1 MRTDLP
7 DLPDL
12 PGEASDPSG
21 DVPHEPSDPPA
32 QPPPARLPLTALTGR
47 PVHDA
52 SGRRTGWV
60 RDVRAR
66 IGPERV
72 RVTGLLVGDRR
83 TRWMV
88 PGAEVD
94 LLAAPGPR
102 LVHDLPADQRT
113 SSPLDADELLLV
125 RDVLDCRVY
134 VVAARGTARVGE
146 VWLEQSADGTLS
158 VPGVEV
164 GTRVVLR
171 RLGLRRWRP
180 PAPGEPLIPL
190 SEVHLVSG
198 RGHIV
203 QLSSG
208 MSPVPDLAAH
218 DLAHLLT
225 HLSAR
230 AAVDVVR
237 RVPAARSRAALEHLH
252 PRVRAHLGRAI
263 DGRPATERRYR
274 RTAGWRADRPRDET
288 RADRARHT

>member
-1 MRTDLP
+1 MSDDLSD
-7 DLPDL
+7 DLSD
-12 PGEASDPSG
+12 ASE
-21 DVPHEPSDPPA
+21 DVPHEPSDAPEE
-32 QPPPARLPLTALTGR
+32 PPPSRLPLTALTGR
-47 PVHDA
+47 PVRDV

-60 RDVRAR
+60 RDVVAR
-66 IGPERV
+66 VGPDGV
-72 RVTGLLVGDRR
+72 RVTGLLVGDFRD
-83 TRWMV
+83 RWLV
-88 PGAEVD
+88 PCAEVD
-94 LLAAPGPR
+94 VLADPGPR
-102 LVHDLPADQRT
+102 LVHDLPKDQRT
-113 SSPLDADELLLV
+113 STPLDADELLLV

-146 VWLEQSADGTLS
+146 VWLEPSADGALL

-171 RLGLRRWRP
+171 RLGLQRWRGRP
-180 PAPGEPLIPL
+180 PDEPLLPL
-190 SEVHLVSG
+190 SAVHLVSG

-208 MSPVPDLAAH
+208 MSPVPGLPAH

-237 RVPAARSRAALEHLH
+237 RVPAARSRAAVEHLH

-263 DGRPATERRYR
+263 DDRPASARRYR
-274 RTAGWRADRPRDET
+274 RTAGWRVDRPPDETPADRSRRT
-288 RADRARHT
+288 